1 MQGTLT
7 WPLKNVSKHQLP
19 ITVMSLG
26 GLASASP
33 SSQWPPNKPGDLGTA
48 LTSVKRWLKKT
59 GWLRD
64 SDVGHVAR

>member
-19 ITVMSLG
+19 ITVMSAA
-26 GLASASP
+26 ASASALR
-33 SSQWPPNKPGDLGTA
+33 SQSPRNSLGVVGTV
-48 LTSVKRWLKKT
+48 LTSVKLWLKRT

-64 SDVGHVAR
+64 SDVGHAAR

>member
-26 GLASASP
+26 ASASASP
-33 SSQWPPNKPGDLGTA
+33 SSQSLPNKLGIVGA
-48 LTSVKRWLKKT
+48 VLTSVKR
-59 GWLRD
+59 
-64 SDVGHVAR
+64 